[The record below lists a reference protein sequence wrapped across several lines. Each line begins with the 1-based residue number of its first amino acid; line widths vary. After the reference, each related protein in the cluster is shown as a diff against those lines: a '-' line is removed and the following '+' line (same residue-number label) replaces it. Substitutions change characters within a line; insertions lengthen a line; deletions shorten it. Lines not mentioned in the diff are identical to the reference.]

1 MDTVS
6 NNTVLNFIA
15 RFCRKD
21 GKIRQRSR
29 LHDFIDF
36 VRGKTRIFRYYSWS
50 GYGHTK
56 SFFNEEYRDYYD
68 WCEELGISIRS
79 GHDSA
84 YAPRGGHNGD
94 FITAEPGPMAD
105 ALLAEYK
112 ARLS

>member
-6 NNTVLNFIA
+6 NNNVLNFIA

-29 LHDFIDF
+29 LHDFIE
-36 VRGKTRIFRYYSWS
+36 FRYYSWS

-56 SFFNEEYRDYYD
+56 SFFNEEYRDYSD